1 MQTNPSDFACETV
14 IRGETYRRTWLGV
27 ADVVA
32 LRVRGFA
39 FTEPGKLLLV
49 RGDDGLQIPGGG
61 VESGESVVAALRREL
76 MEEAGATIVRSRR
89 LGAFQI
95 DGVTNEFSDLHDFYW
110 CQVTLARDWLPPF
123 DISERVVVRAE
134 DFLDTLPWGRTDP
147 SAEFLLAK
155 ALAVDTSAWK
165 ASRSR

>member
-1 MQTNPSDFACETV
+1 VQGNPSEFSCETV
-14 IRGETYRRTWLGV
+14 IRGETYRRTWLGL

-32 LRVRGFA
+32 LRVRGFT

-49 RGDDGLQIPGGG
+49 RGDDGFQIPGGG

-89 LGAFQI
+89 LGAFGI
-95 DGVTNEFSDLHDFYW
+95 DGVTKEFSDLHDFYW
-110 CQVTLARDWLPPF
+110 CQVTLALDWIPPF

-134 DFLDTLPWGRTDP
+134 DFLDTLPWGRTDS
-147 SAEFLLAK
+147 SAEFLLAR

-165 ASRSR
+165 PSRSL